1 MKRVLAALLAA
12 AVVATLVVAEASG
25 TAKVG
30 KRIHACVS
38 KNTGV
43 LRVVKAGRTCRRG
56 ESPLS
61 WATGGAQGAPGPRG
75 PAGSRG
81 PTGVAGPRGETGPT
95 GLSGSRG
102 LQGPAGIQGP
112 TGAKGPKGATGP
124 KGETG
129 PRGSRGPTGA
139 QGVAG
144 PSTGQTI
151 TGAIVTTGTAPG
163 RSTLLAADASCPTGT
178 RLIGGGGAVWNDD
191 QNYKT
196 AMTAS
201 FPNTTTQWR
210 VTGVVLTDLAS
221 GKKMYAEAWA
231 ICTVSS

>member
-12 AVVATLVVAEASG
+12 AVVGTFAVAQASG

-38 KNTGV
+38 KRTGV
-43 LRVVKAGRTCRRG
+43 LRVIPAGKACRRG
-56 ESPLS
+56 ESALS
-61 WATGGAQGAPGPRG
+61 WATGGAQGSAGPRG
-75 PAGSRG
+75 PAGARG

-95 GLSGSRG
+95 GLTGARG

-112 TGAKGPKGATGP
+112 TGARGAKGATGP

-129 PRGSRGPTGA
+129 P
-139 QGVAG
+139 AG

-151 TGAIVTTGTAPG
+151 TGSIVNTGTGAG
-163 RSTLLAADASCPTGT
+163 RNTLLSANASCPTGT
-178 RLIGGGGAVWNDD
+178 RLLGGGGAVSNDD
-191 QNYKT
+191 QSYKT

-201 FPNTTTQWR
+201 FPSTTTQWR
-210 VTGVVLTDLAS
+210 VTGVVLTDLAA
-221 GKKMYAEAWA
+221 GKKMSAQAWA
-231 ICTVSS
+231 ICTVA